1 MEFRLTKQAIETC
14 HKVRVRTEKSRKKKE
29 ASPARVAEAGQGNIE
44 TVHEPEPIQTTGS
57 QCNGQG
63 RRAMSAPHGPQT
75 QVDEGICAIK
85 VSMRCSAV

>member
-1 MEFRLTKQAIETC
+1 M
-14 HKVRVRTEKSRKKKE
+14 
-29 ASPARVAEAGQGNIE
+29 AEAGQGNIE

-85 VSMRCSAV
+85 VSMKCSAVGPSFIKVSCLRTGHLVLF